1 MVWRQ
6 RMMILTIEQV
16 FSAGYDC
23 MLLLLLLD
31 LDSGEK
37 SVAQRLELL
46 IEELKAE
53 EHRRDVSRHS

>member
-1 MVWRQ
+1 
-6 RMMILTIEQV
+6 MMTLTIEQV
-16 FSAGYDC
+16 YSARYDC
-23 MLLLLLLD
+23 MLMLL

-46 IEELKAE
+46 IKELKAE